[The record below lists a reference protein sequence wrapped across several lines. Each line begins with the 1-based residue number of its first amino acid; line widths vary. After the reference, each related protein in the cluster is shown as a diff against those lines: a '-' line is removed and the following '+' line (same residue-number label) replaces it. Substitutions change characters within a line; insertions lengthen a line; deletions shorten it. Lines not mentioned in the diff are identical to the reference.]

1 MIDVTKEDDNQE
13 LIFNWC
19 RGHEEKYPELKLL
32 HHIPN
37 EGFRTKAYAVA
48 LQRRGVKAGVPDMF
62 LPVPRGSFHGLYIE
76 LKVGK
81 NKPTEKQL
89 WWLDQLTKQGYM
101 AVVRYG
107 FRAAIETIENYLK
120 GEEHEGSIE
129 DLKGRAGE

>member
-1 MIDVTKEDDNQE
+1 MIDVTKEDGNQE

-19 RGHEEKYPELKLL
+19 KGHEEKYPELKLL

-120 GEEHEGSIE
+120 GDFHERGIE
-129 DLKGRAGE
+129 NSKV